1 MAPALSPGQAGFSAS
16 WRRELRS
23 LRSNRADLMLVT
35 LLPLLMLAVMAWM
48 FTPSVMRDIPI
59 AVVDLD
65 HSSDSRLLL
74 RMLDASPGVRV
85 ASEPIDLE
93 EARSQLRR
101 LDVFAIVLVPRDVT
115 RQALRGRQGTVF
127 AYYNATYMTTG
138 QSASRDIGDAVSA

>member
-65 HSSDSRLLL
+65 H
-74 RMLDASPGVRV
+74 
-85 ASEPIDLE
+85 
-93 EARSQLRR
+93 
-101 LDVFAIVLVPRDVT
+101 
-115 RQALRGRQGTVF
+115 
-127 AYYNATYMTTG
+127 
-138 QSASRDIGDAVSA
+138 